1 MRGMPTTAD
10 NHHFPSDSGADT
22 LECAHVSQ
30 SDISGHEEIAE
41 SDADVCTE
49 PSASK
54 PKDKSGRQSGAL
66 RRGTELSRV
75 RGWRT
80 REELIRLRVEE
91 GKSLKECA
99 KLLGRHYNRVR
110 ILWREIVE
118 KASGD
123 DGTPSEHRAE
133 VRAFVDLHLRKVA
146 RDSLARIAEGAAY
159 GAVVVAALRT
169 LLTLHGVKPEE
180 AVVAGLSLEDVGL
193 EVRAVSPILL
203 AKLEHLEGLG
213 FRVHDQS
220 ANDSAYG

>member
-1 MRGMPTTAD
+1 MRGMPISAR
-10 NHHFPSDSGADT
+10 NHHFPCDSDADT
-22 LECAHVSQ
+22 LECAQTSHSE
-30 SDISGHEEIAE
+30 ISGHGDAAKD
-41 SDADVCTE
+41 DADVWTE
-49 PSASK
+49 PPASK
-54 PKDKSGRQSGAL
+54 PQDRRGRQSSAL

-80 REELIRLRVEE
+80 REELIRLRVHE

-123 DGTPSEHRAE
+123 DGVPVEHRDE
-133 VRAFVDLHLRKVA
+133 VRAFVDLHLRKVV
-146 RDSLARIAEGAAY
+146 RDGLARIGEAAAY
-159 GAVVVAALRT
+159 GGVAVAALRA
-169 LLTLHGVKPEE
+169 LLALHGVKHEE
-180 AVVAGLSLEDVGL
+180 AVASDLSLADVGR

-213 FRVHDQS
+213 FRVDDQS
-220 ANDSAYG
+220 VA

>member
-1 MRGMPTTAD
+1 
-10 NHHFPSDSGADT
+10 
-22 LECAHVSQ
+22 
-30 SDISGHEEIAE
+30 
-41 SDADVCTE
+41 
-49 PSASK
+49 
-54 PKDKSGRQSGAL
+54 
-66 RRGTELSRV
+66 V

-118 KASGD
+118 NASCD
-123 DGTPSEHRAE
+123 DGIPSKRRAE
-133 VRAFVDLHLRKVA
+133 VRAYVDLHLRKVV
-146 RDSLARIAEGAAY
+146 RDGLARIGEGAAY
-159 GAVVVAALRT
+159 GAVAVAALRA
-169 LLTLHGVKPEE
+169 LLALHGIKPEE
-180 AVVAGLSLEDVGL
+180 AVASELSLADVGR

-220 ANDSAYG
+220 ANDSADG

>member
-1 MRGMPTTAD
+1 MRGMPTSARK
-10 NHHFPSDSGADT
+10 HHSPCDSDAGT
-22 LECAHVSQ
+22 LEYAQVSHSVIFSH
-30 SDISGHEEIAE
+30 SDTAKD
-41 SDADVCTE
+41 DADVWTE
-49 PSASK
+49 PPVSK
-54 PKDKSGRQSGAL
+54 PQDKRGRQSAAL

-80 REELIRLRVEE
+80 REELIRLRVYQ

-123 DGTPSEHRAE
+123 DGGTVEHRE
-133 VRAFVDLHLRKVA
+133 EIRAFVDLHLRKVV
-146 RDSLARIAEGAAY
+146 RDGLTRIGEAAAY
-159 GAVVVAALRT
+159 GAVAVAALRA
-169 LLTLHGVKPEE
+169 LLALHGVKPEE
-180 AVVAGLSLEDVGL
+180 PLASELSLADVGR

-213 FRVHDQS
+213 FRVDDQS
-220 ANDSAYG
+220 GR